1 MYITNEAENVL
12 HETKQLSNSDMY
24 IYIYIYNT
32 YIYYILCIYNIYVLI
47 EI

>member
-24 IYIYIYNT
+24 IYIYIIHIYV
-32 YIYYILCIYNIYVLI
+32 IYYVYIIYMY
-47 EI
+47 

>member
-24 IYIYIYNT
+24 IYIYNT
-32 YIYYILCIYNIYVLI
+32 YICYILCMYNIYVLI

>member
-24 IYIYIYNT
+24 IYIYITHIYV
-32 YIYYILCIYNIYVLI
+32 IYYVYIIYMY
-47 EI
+47 

>member
-24 IYIYIYNT
+24 IYIYIIHIYA
-32 YIYYILCIYNIYVLI
+32 IYYVYIIYMY
-47 EI
+47 